1 MVGGWPDYLNWKI
14 KTGTLY
20 LNFWRDLPE
29 GGFSMFHCCSGVLDQ
44 SGGGDLTIQMFPGLS
59 SSSATVHVVRCLP
72 VSIGSE
78 CTTCA
83 VIVRWLGRTS
93 RFSSVPRGKGRIAW
107 ITQPWLLTSVV
118 RRLPLYSESLTKTG
132 TDCGIRWLRRRSCL
146 LIEYVIVRSS
156 SSK

>member
-1 MVGGWPDYLNWKI
+1 MSKPAHHGRLSLLVSLLESNGGPSQLR
-14 KTGTLY
+14 
-20 LNFWRDLPE
+20 F
-29 GGFSMFHCCSGVLDQ
+29 CSEVLGHQ
-44 SGGGDLTIQMFPGLS
+44 SGGGGFTIQMFPGWS
-59 SSSATVHVVRCLP
+59 SSSATVHVVRRIPLP
-72 VSIGSE
+72 TGFE

-118 RRLPLYSESLTKTG
+118 RRLPLYSECLTKTG

-146 LIEYVIVRSS
+146 SIAYVILRSLLL
-156 SSK
+156 